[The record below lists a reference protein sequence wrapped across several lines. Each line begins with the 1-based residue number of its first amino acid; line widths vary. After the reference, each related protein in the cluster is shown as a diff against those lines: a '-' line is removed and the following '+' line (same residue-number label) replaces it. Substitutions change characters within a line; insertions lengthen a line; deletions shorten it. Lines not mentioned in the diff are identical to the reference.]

1 MLKKGIKKLLSV
13 SLLEIL
19 RLKLNMRLLLK
30 LLKLRKLGLYIIV
43 NKITKALIAMIRL
56 KNVAESRV
64 LLKKLI
70 IMKLIKVTLCR

>member
-56 KNVAESRV
+56 KIVEDSRV

-70 IMKLIKVTLCR
+70 IMKLIKVKDCR

>member
-1 MLKKGIKKLLSV
+1 
-13 SLLEIL
+13 
-19 RLKLNMRLLLK
+19 MRLLLK
-30 LLKLRKLGLYIIV
+30 LLKLRNLGLYIIV

-70 IMKLIKVTLCR
+70 L

>member
-64 LLKKLI
+64 LL
-70 IMKLIKVTLCR
+70 

>member
-30 LLKLRKLGLYIIV
+30 LLKLRKLGLYIIEFE
-43 NKITKALIAMIRL
+43 NGTT
-56 KNVAESRV
+56 
-64 LLKKLI
+64 KKLKYYHYAQ
-70 IMKLIKVTLCR
+70 MLFFLLEH